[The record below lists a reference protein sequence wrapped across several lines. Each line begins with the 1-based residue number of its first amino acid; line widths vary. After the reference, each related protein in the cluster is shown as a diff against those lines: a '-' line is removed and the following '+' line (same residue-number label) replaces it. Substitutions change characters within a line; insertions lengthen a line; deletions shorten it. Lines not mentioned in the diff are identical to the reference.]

1 MGKMFLDEDESL
13 FDTPR
18 LKYYELRNEFDRKY
32 LNPAVWKYKYGTKES
47 IRSFNDLL
55 RYLEKTEEFREL
67 DLSLSTDIPTDNVH
81 LVLDILPFPRKLR
94 EDLID
99 HVIAGNVNFREQSH
113 QDQLQ
118 KIKSYFENKKRSGLI
133 GLEQNYRLVR
143 DCQSSLN
150 EKTNFK
156 ECEAV
161 KEDEK
166 RAVVK
171 FMNKRSV
178 KAKVSKNK
186 FVKDDK
192 KPVNK
197 KSAIAGKEKSE
208 AESTKENEKFVKV
221 EVMKHKFVKDNKK
234 KPVHIKNSVNSVIS
248 EIKESVKADKKNHVK
263 KEGNIKKE

>member
-1 MGKMFLDEDESL
+1 MFLDEDKSL

-18 LKYYELRNEFDRKY
+18 LKYYEFRNEFDRKY

-99 HVIAGNVNFREQSH
+99 HVIAGNVNFREQSQ

-133 GLEQNYRLVR
+133 GLEQNFRLVR

-150 EKTNFK
+150 EETNFK
-156 ECEAV
+156 ECEVV

-171 FMNKRSV
+171 TMNKRSV
-178 KAKVSKNK
+178 KAKVNK
-186 FVKDDK
+186 KKCVKDDK

-197 KSAIAGKEKSE
+197 KSAVAGKEKSE

-221 EVMKHKFVKDNKK
+221 EVMKHKFVKNKK
-234 KPVHIKNSVNSVIS
+234 KPVDIKKSVEMVN
-248 EIKESVKADKKNHVK
+248 KTDKKNHVK
-263 KEGNIKKE
+263 KE